1 MTLNFGNNNF
11 DFRGRVYIL
20 GEPFIVTSEYVPE
33 GGIVGNFTDS
43 TPPWVGKIE
52 KDDALIWT
60 DNMLMLIMGGIPWQ
74 VYFQRVL
81 SANSAKSAQILS
93 FTAPIGCISLALPP
107 IFIGATGYLVDW
119 SQVGHK

>member
-1 MTLNFGNNNF
+1 M
-11 DFRGRVYIL
+11 
-20 GEPFIVTSEYVPE
+20 PE

-43 TPPWVGKIE
+43 TPPWVGTIE
-52 KDDALIWT
+52 KDDALLWT

-119 SQVGHK
+119 SQVNLK